1 MIDPLPS
8 DIFQTDQV
16 LNNTYEIQCV
26 LGRGGTGEVY
36 RAVNQV
42 TGRVFA
48 IKALNAQFSGKSDY
62 IELMKREEEIRSI
75 SHDAVVRYNECSRT
89 DNGHVILVMD
99 YIAGPSLADA
109 MESLRF
115 DPKDLLIIA
124 HRIAEGLVAAHSHGI
139 VHRDIS
145 PDNIIL
151 RDGQPDQATLIDFGI
166 AKDTAEG
173 ARTIVGNEF
182 AGKYEYAAPEQ
193 LEGHADAKSDL
204 YALGA
209 TILAIFR
216 GETPFLGTTPGEIVR
231 RKQGSLSTDGVPE
244 PLKQL
249 IDKLAAPDSSDR
261 PESAEDAV
269 EFITGLL
276 KPRRRTEERKKPGDK
291 KRRSLLPILFGGLGL
306 AALLIV
312 GFFLRGLIWPT
323 LPTVSP
329 FTLEASKAVNGR
341 TFLVGHAPDEQGAST
356 LVSAFT
362 STTNAPPEAANV
374 MLANGVPADTWISEI
389 AELME
394 ELATVNSWQLN
405 VSDMTVRVSGI
416 AQNANAMRKLTS
428 DLTEWDTR
436 AALTLQHDLLAGP
449 VTLTSDVVAAALDA
463 VENCGPLETNGQEFG
478 LGDTV
483 AVSGRVAN
491 ASDAEAIRQTVT
503 PVIGSRTL
511 DVNVRV
517 LNEDLCSIRA
527 VLPPAPGINVSVW
540 LGNGSDGSANLTG
553 IYSTGQNPIAEI
565 QAPAS
570 LADGYLWVMIADNTG
585 KVFHVL
591 PNINNTEQRLSQL
604 GSLEGGLRRI
614 RVLHSVSDLQLDS
627 SKLAVTVN
635 EGDYGKSEII
645 AILSRTPLFD
655 LRRPRDESIAS
666 ASEALSEA
674 LAGRGSDILGIA
686 SRVIEARR

>member
-8 DIFQTDQV
+8 DIFQTDQI
-16 LNNTYEIQCV
+16 LNNTYEIQGV

-109 MESLRF
+109 MESVRF
-115 DPKDLLIIA
+115 DPKELLIIA
-124 HRIAEGLVAAHSHGI
+124 HRIAEGLVAAHKHGI

-151 RDGQPDQATLIDFGI
+151 RDSQPDQATLIDFGI
-166 AKDTAEG
+166 AKDTAAG

-193 LEGHADAKSDL
+193 LEGHADPKSDL

-209 TILAIFR
+209 TILAIYR

-231 RKQGSLSTDGVPE
+231 RKQSSLDTNGVPE

-249 IDKLAAPDSSDR
+249 IDKLSAPDTADR
-261 PESAEDAV
+261 PESAEAAV
-269 EFITGLL
+269 EFIAGLL
-276 KPRRRTEERKKPGDK
+276 KPRQRAKERKKRGEN
-291 KRRSLLPILFGGLGL
+291 KRRSFLPIIFGGVGI

-312 GFFLRGLIWPT
+312 GFILRELVWPP

-341 TFLVGHAPDEQGAST
+341 TFLVGHAPDEQGASA
-356 LVSAFT
+356 LVSAFI
-362 STTNAPPEAANV
+362 STTSAPPEAATV
-374 MLANGVPADTWISEI
+374 TLANGVPADTWISET
-389 AELME
+389 AELMG
-394 ELATVNSWQLN
+394 ELAPLNSWQLSI
-405 VSDMTVRVSGI
+405 SDMTARVTGI
-416 AQNANAMRKLTS
+416 APNANAMQKLTS
-428 DLTEWDTR
+428 ELTELDAR
-436 AALTLQHDLLAGP
+436 VALTLQYDLLAGP
-449 VTLTSDVVAAALDA
+449 EMLTSDEVAAVLDA
-463 VENCGPLETNGQEFG
+463 VENCGPLETNRQNFG

-483 AVSGRVAN
+483 AVSGRVAS
-491 ASDAEAIRQTVT
+491 ARDAEAIRQTLS

-527 VLPPAPGINVSVW
+527 VLPPAPSTNVSVW
-540 LGNGSDGSANLTG
+540 LGNGTDGSPNLTG

-570 LADGYLWVMIADNTG
+570 LAEGFLWVMIADNTG

-591 PNINNTEQRLSQL
+591 PNINNTEQRLNQL

-614 RVLHSVSDLQLDS
+614 RVLHSVSDLQQDS

-674 LAGRGSDILGIA
+674 LAGRESDILGIA

>member
-1 MIDPLPS
+1 M
-8 DIFQTDQV
+8 
-16 LNNTYEIQCV
+16 
-26 LGRGGTGEVY
+26 
-36 RAVNQV
+36 NQV
-42 TGRVFA
+42 TGRIFA

-109 MESLRF
+109 MKSVRF

-124 HRIAEGLVAAHSHGI
+124 HRIAEGLVAAHGHGI

-166 AKDTAEG
+166 AKDTAAG

-182 AGKYEYAAPEQ
+182 AGKYEFAAPEQ
-193 LEGHADAKSDL
+193 LEGHADPKSDL

-209 TILAIFR
+209 TILAIYR

-231 RKQGSLSTDGVPE
+231 RKQSLLDTDGVPE

-249 IDKLAAPDSSDR
+249 IDKLAAPDSADR
-261 PESAEDAV
+261 PESAEAAA
-269 EFITGLL
+269 EFIAGLL
-276 KPRRRTEERKKPGDK
+276 KPTRQSHQRRTRGDK
-291 KRRSLLPILFGGLGL
+291 KRRSFLPVLFGGLGI

-312 GFFLRGLIWPT
+312 GFLLRGLVWPG

-329 FTLEASKAVNGR
+329 FTLEASKSVSGR
-341 TFLVGHAPDEQGAST
+341 TFLVGHAPDEQGASA

-362 STTNAPPEAANV
+362 STTNAPPEAASV
-374 MLANGVPADTWISEI
+374 TLANGVPTDTWIAET
-389 AELME
+389 AELIG
-394 ELATVNSWQLN
+394 ELATLNSWQLS
-405 VSDMTVRVSGI
+405 VSGMTARVSGI
-416 AQNANAMRKLTS
+416 APNTDAMRRLTS

-436 AALTLQHDLLAGP
+436 VALTLQHDLLAGP
-449 VTLTSDVVAAALDA
+449 ETLTSDEVAAVLDA
-463 VENCGPLETNGQEFG
+463 VENCGPLETNKPEYG

-483 AVSGRVAN
+483 AVSGRVAS
-491 ASDAEAIRQTVT
+491 ARDAEAVRQIVT

-511 DVNVRV
+511 DVNVNV
-517 LNEDLCSIRA
+517 MNEDLCAIRA
-527 VLPPAPGINVSVW
+527 VLPPAPSTNVSIW
-540 LGNGSDGSANLTG
+540 LGNGADGSPNLTG

-570 LADGYLWVMIADNTG
+570 IIEGFLWVMIADNTG

-591 PNINNTEQRLSQL
+591 PNINDTEQRLNQL
-604 GSLEGGLRRI
+604 GTLEGGLRRI
-614 RVLHSVSDLQLDS
+614 RVLHSIGEL
-627 SKLAVTVN
+627 KRKN
-635 EGDYGKSEII
+635 GKRIS
-645 AILSRTPLFD
+645 
-655 LRRPRDESIAS
+655 
-666 ASEALSEA
+666 
-674 LAGRGSDILGIA
+674 
-686 SRVIEARR
+686 